1 MESTYVYV
9 LDSDGRLA
17 ASATVHSADPAIVG
31 MGHAAVKEINI
42 LHAAAAAN
50 INVVPF
56 GSNVPRRAGRQ
67 RQLYLHDLVGQTSK
81 VPLISLRRKLPRE

>member
-1 MESTYVYV
+1 MYV

-31 MGHAAVKEINI
+31 LGHAAVKEINI

-50 INVVPF
+50 IKVAPF
-56 GSNVPRRAGRQ
+56 GSNAPRRAGRQ
-67 RQLYLHDLVGQTSK
+67 RQLHLHDLLGQTTK
-81 VPLISLRRKLPRE
+81 VPLICLRRKLPRE